1 MECPKITGVIE
12 PRGWQPP
19 FFFADCV
26 NLDGIQPQ
34 IKTMNFFSILIAL
47 LLEQYR
53 TVSAQAK
60 VFALY
65 DRYASSLD
73 DLLNSGERHHGI
85 AAWILAVV
93 PVLLVF
99 GTLNVIAGWMGV
111 GLGWAIDVLV
121 LTLVLDFRSVLNRLS
136 TLQGDLRHMDRE
148 QVAERLG
155 FPGPSAPV
163 LAEMVARGIELAL
176 IDIHT
181 HLLAVL
187 FWYCVLPGPTG
198 ALLYL
203 MAMRLDRLWGS
214 DTQTDFGHFS
224 RTAFYWLD
232 WIPLR
237 LTALA
242 FAIVGNFEDS
252 LFCWRTQ
259 ASGHRVSL
267 RIILASAA
275 GALGIRLGDSSTPN
289 RVYGGLDLGVGEA
302 PDIDHLRSAEGMIWR
317 TLVLWLLIIAL
328 MTIAAMVGG

>member
-1 MECPKITGVIE
+1 
-12 PRGWQPP
+12 
-19 FFFADCV
+19 
-26 NLDGIQPQ
+26 
-34 IKTMNFFSILIAL
+34 MNFFSILIAL

-53 TVSAQAK
+53 TVAHQAK
-60 VFALY
+60 VFALF

-85 AAWILAVV
+85 AAWFLAVS
-93 PVLLVF
+93 PILLIF
-99 GTLNVIAGWMGV
+99 GALSFLSGWLGA
-111 GLGWAIDVLV
+111 GLGWVIDVLV
-121 LTLVLDFRSVLNRLS
+121 LTLVLDFRSVLNHLS
-136 TLQGDLRHMDRE
+136 TLQGDLRHMARE

-155 FPGPSAPV
+155 FPGPTAPA
-163 LAEMVARGIELAL
+163 LAELVARGIELAL

-203 MAMRLDRLWGS
+203 MAMRLNLLWGS
-214 DTQTDFGHFS
+214 NTQTDFGLFS

-232 WIPLR
+232 WVPLR

-259 ASGHRVSL
+259 ASGNRATL
-267 RIILASAA
+267 RIVLASAA
-275 GALGIRLGDSSTPN
+275 GALGIRLGDSSSSN
-289 RVYGGLDLGVGEA
+289 RIYGGLDLGVGEA

-328 MTIAAMVGG
+328 MTIAAVVGG

>member
-1 MECPKITGVIE
+1 
-12 PRGWQPP
+12 
-19 FFFADCV
+19 
-26 NLDGIQPQ
+26 
-34 IKTMNFFSILIAL
+34 MNFFSILIAL

-53 TVSAQAK
+53 TVAHQAK
-60 VFALY
+60 VFALF
-65 DRYASSLD
+65 DRYASGLD

-85 AAWILAVV
+85 AAWFLAVS
-93 PVLLVF
+93 PILLVF
-99 GTLNVIAGWMGV
+99 GALSFLSGWLGA
-111 GLGWAIDVLV
+111 GLGWVIDVLV

-136 TLQGDLRHMDRE
+136 ALQGDLHHVARE

-155 FPGPSAPV
+155 FPGPTAPA
-163 LAEMVARGIELAL
+163 LAELVARGIELAL

-203 MAMRLDRLWGS
+203 MAMRLNLLWGS
-214 DTQTDFGHFS
+214 NTQTDFGHFS
-224 RTAFYWLD
+224 RMAFYWLD
-232 WIPLR
+232 WVPLR

-259 ASGHRVSL
+259 ASGNRATL
-267 RIILASAA
+267 RIVLASAA
-275 GALGIRLGDSSTPN
+275 GALGIRLGDSSSSN
-289 RVYGGLDLGVGEA
+289 RIYGGLDLGVGEA

-328 MTIAAMVGG
+328 MTIAAVVGG

>member
-1 MECPKITGVIE
+1 M
-12 PRGWQPP
+12 
-19 FFFADCV
+19 DCV
-26 NLDGIQPQ
+26 NLDAIQP
-34 IKTMNFFSILIAL
+34 KTATMNFFSILIAL

-53 TVSAQAK
+53 TVSSQAK
-60 VFALY
+60 VFALF

-85 AAWILAVV
+85 AAWVLAVA

-99 GTLNVIAGWMGV
+99 GTLSLLSGWLGA
-111 GLGWAIDVLV
+111 GLGWVIDVLV
-121 LTLVLDFRSVLNRLS
+121 LTLVLDFRSTLNRLS
-136 TLQGDLRHMDRE
+136 TLQADLRHMERS

-155 FPGPSAPV
+155 FPGVTAPA
-163 LAEMVARGIELAL
+163 LPELVARGIELA
-176 IDIHT
+176 IVDIHS

-187 FWYCVLPGPTG
+187 FWYCLLPGPTG

-203 MAMRLDRLWGS
+203 MALRLNQIWGS
-214 DTQTDFGHFS
+214 ETQTDFGHFS

-259 ASGHRVSL
+259 ASGNRAAL
-267 RIILASAA
+267 RIVLASAA
-275 GALGIRLGDSSTPN
+275 GALGIRLGDASSPN
-289 RVYGGLDLGVGEA
+289 RLYGGLDLGVGEA
-302 PDIDHLRSAEGMIWR
+302 PDMDHLRSAEGMIWR